1 MQKFGG
7 LLLSSARRGAVAS
20 FVLLTCLG
28 CGSGMYPVE
37 GKIVYADGKPATELA
52 GGTVT
57 FDNPE
62 ARVSAL
68 GQIDNDGAFRLTTTK
83 PNDGALPG
91 NYRVAISEPPD
102 PNWQQD
108 DKPQK
113 KRRTV
118 LLPKY
123 RNPET
128 SELKLVVEK
137 TDNKVTLKIDRAQ

>member
-1 MQKFGG
+1 QKFGE
-7 LLLSSARRGAVAS
+7 LVLSVRRGSFAS

-68 GQIDNDGAFRLTTTK
+68 GQIDKDGAFRLTTTK
-83 PNDGALPG
+83 PNDGAFPG

-102 PNWQQD
+102 PDAQE

-128 SELKLVVEK
+128 SELKVVVE
-137 TDNKVTLKIDRAQ
+137 